1 MKKFKKCARE
11 TVKVPVKS
19 AKKAGQSGPENRFL
33 PRKKMKT
40 WSKMGFSPTFAFLAQ
55 KKTLYSWTLLWTANR
70 IAEALDTM
78 VDDSPYN
85 IALHAP
91 GI

>member
-1 MKKFKKCARE
+1 MGEKN
-11 TVKVPVKS
+11 
-19 AKKAGQSGPENRFL
+19 AKKAGKSGRETRFL
-33 PRKKMKT
+33 PEKKTEIRPK
-40 WSKMGFSPTFAFLAQ
+40 KRFSPTFAFLAQ
-55 KKTLYSWTLLWTANR
+55 KKTLYSWTLLWTSNR

-85 IALHAP
+85 VALHAP